1 MDRGN
6 HTPITEFILLGF
18 SDGPE
23 LQYILFVVF
32 LCIFKMS
39 LSAHMFLI
47 ILYRFSP
54 NLQTPM
60 YFFLANF
67 SFMEICYILTITP
80 KMLRNL
86 LSEHKTISFYGCAIQ
101 MYLFLLFAG
110 SECYM
115 LASMAYDRYIAI
127 CHPLLYNILMHKVIC
142 MQLICG
148 SWIIGTM
155 VAIIQTMLM
164 FSLPFCG
171 SHEINHFYC
180 DIPPIMALACANT
193 HIHEVITLIITLSV
207 IVGSFILTVI
217 SYSIIIWTIVKKHS
231 TSGRKKAFSTCTS
244 HLIVVTIF
252 YGSGSVMYLRP
263 KSSYG
268 TGEDKYISLMYTII
282 APLLNPFIYSL
293 RNNDVIYAVRRI
305 FYNTKLAH
313 QC

>member
-1 MDRGN
+1 MDRRN
-6 HTPITEFILLGF
+6 HTAIKEFILVGF
-18 SDGPE
+18 SEVPE
-23 LQYILFVVF
+23 LQHLLFVVF
-32 LCIFKMS
+32 LCIFTMS

-47 ILYRFSP
+47 LLYRFSP

-67 SFMEICYILTITP
+67 SFLEICYILTIGP
-80 KMLRNL
+80 NMLGNL
-86 LSEHKTISFYGCAIQ
+86 LSEHKIISFYGCALQ

-115 LASMAYDRYIAI
+115 LASMAYDRYNAI
-127 CHPLLYNILMHKVIC
+127 CHPLLYSILMHKATCV
-142 MQLICG
+142 QLICG
-148 SWIIGTM
+148 SWIIGMM

-171 SHEINHFYC
+171 SHAINHFFC
-180 DIPPIMALACANT
+180 DIPPIMALACADT
-193 HIHEVITLIITLSV
+193 QVHEVVTFIITLSV
-207 IVGSFILTVI
+207 IVGSFVLTVI
-217 SYSIIIWTIVKKHS
+217 SYSIIILTIVKRHS
-231 TSGRKKAFSTCTS
+231 ASGRKKAFSTCTS

-268 TGEDKYISLMYTII
+268 TAEDKFISLMYAII
-282 APLLNPFIYSL
+282 APLLNPFIYSF

-305 FYNTKLAH
+305 VHNIKLA
-313 QC
+313 